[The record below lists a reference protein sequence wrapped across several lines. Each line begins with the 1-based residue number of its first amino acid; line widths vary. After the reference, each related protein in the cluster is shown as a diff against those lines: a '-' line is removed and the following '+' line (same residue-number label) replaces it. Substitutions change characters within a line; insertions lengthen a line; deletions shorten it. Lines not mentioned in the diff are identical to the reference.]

1 MNRKLTALAIAS
13 LLLVLLALPA
23 LAQVHK
29 DEVVYARLDASGQV
43 LAAYLVNSFEA
54 DQPGS
59 VTDYGSFQAAQAL
72 SQLPDF
78 SYQNGQASFTAP
90 QGRSSYQGQLQSL
103 SLPWAISLSFT
114 LDGQPVLAS
123 QLSGASGQLE
133 GRLQVK
139 INPAMKAYANAL
151 TLQLSLSLDSER
163 CFAIQADK
171 ATLAIAGGKRTLSYV
186 VLPGQEAEYV
196 FSAQVQ
202 DFALEGLQAAG
213 IRMGMD
219 REMYQKTA
227 AVALAGSPLEGAVS
241 GLMANFLDGMQG
253 GKPLSFADARNS
265 IRSLQFVLMGEGIP
279 QKETA
284 PLPEASPEPQNFWQR
299 LLGIFKP

>member
-1 MNRKLTALAIAS
+1 MKRKLTSLAIAG
-13 LLLVLLALPA
+13 LLLALLALPA

-54 DQPGS
+54 DQPDQ
-59 VTDYGSFQAAQAL
+59 VRDYGSYQAAQAL

-78 SYQNGQASFTAP
+78 SYQDGQVSFTAP
-90 QGRSSYQGQLQSL
+90 QGRSSYQGQLKNH

-114 LDGQPVLAS
+114 LDGQPVMTS
-123 QLSGASGQLE
+123 QLSGAIGQLE

-139 INPAMKAYANAL
+139 INPGMKAYANAL
-151 TLQLSLSLDSER
+151 TLQLSLNLDSER
-163 CFAIQADK
+163 CLAIQADK
-171 ATLAIAGGKRTLSYV
+171 ATQAIAGGKRTLSYV

-196 FSAQVQ
+196 FSAQVR
-202 DFALEGLQAAG
+202 DFAMEGLQAAG

-219 REMYQKTA
+219 REMYQKSA

-253 GKPLSFADARNS
+253 SKPLSFADARNN

-279 QKETA
+279 QKQA
-284 PLPEASPEPQNFWQR
+284 DPLPEASPEPQNFWQR